1 MTNEGHI
8 ATIKPSRIKYLS
20 SYLAAFIIFS
30 GSIYLNK
37 LFNFNRNIFLLVYLA
52 CFILLAAPEILRHRN
67 YHKITERNIIIIKN
81 FGQTKRSILHSFNLD
96 IHIDQNPVLKHFLD
110 IGTLKIESFS
120 GHGITMPHIKNPRE
134 VAKLIENLMVKT
146 KDDRFKQ

>member
-1 MTNEGHI
+1 MSDEGHI
-8 ATIKPSRIKYLS
+8 ATIKPSRVKYLS
-20 SYLAAFIIFS
+20 CYLAAVIIFS
-30 GSIYLNK
+30 VSVYLSNV
-37 LFNFNRNIFLLVYLA
+37 LNFSRNFFLLIYPG
-52 CFILLAAPEILRHRN
+52 CFILLMAPEILRHRN
-67 YHKITERNIIIIKN
+67 YHKITERNIVIIKN

-134 VAKLIENLMVKT
+134 VAKLIENLMVKNQ
-146 KDDRFKQ
+146 RR